1 MWRWDSGWGAR
12 RRGRPSRLLETC
24 LQDRCLA
31 RLGPGA
37 RRAALFAAAHQ
48 LTARSDSIPTGL
60 LPTQA
65 RRGKEAPRGD
75 QVPQAQNLRRP
86 LSPTARRPPPR
97 GRCSGWSGSGR
108 ALRGVSRIQRGRP
121 TPAHRHFG
129 PATSRTR
136 NADATPGPDDT
147 EDPPRPHPRH
157 RHLTTQGSRKDARA
171 RLIANR
177 AEAGTW
183 PPQSSAGGL
192 DWHLEPLAD
201 QQWGPR
207 TRAHGEAAGSRG
219 RRALSNTADGQPPP
233 HARPVLALTREG
245 GRLRPETGRRAGGAG

>member
-1 MWRWDSGWGAR
+1 MREQPCRRGARHPCGMWRWNSGWGAR
-12 RRGRPSRLLETC
+12 RRGRPSRLLETS

-129 PATSRTR
+129 SATSRTR
-136 NADATPGPDDT
+136 DTDATTASADL
-147 EDPPRPHPRH
+147 EDLPAANASAH
-157 RHLTTQGSRKDARA
+157 RLTTKGSRKDSRPRRDRSARLPGGRSNPSELRRRGRTPASIGADRLDGAGSSNTRSNHGHWRAPRCAGWNPRA
-171 RLIANR
+171 RR
-177 AEAGTW
+177 
-183 PPQSSAGGL
+183 
-192 DWHLEPLAD
+192 
-201 QQWGPR
+201 
-207 TRAHGEAAGSRG
+207 SRCW
-219 RRALSNTADGQPPP
+219 R
-233 HARPVLALTREG
+233 
-245 GRLRPETGRRAGGAG
+245 